1 MWVGGG
7 KRGLRQIE
15 TAHTGTSV
23 IKGTA
28 SAYNIQN
35 PKMYRQDEKRC
46 RTGGARFVQAWTG
59 GMAVRSDAGGKCMY
73 EMKTA
78 ADVLQML
85 GTDRERGLTRSE
97 AMERKAKYGANK
109 LKDQE
114 QKSVGQMILEQL
126 NDPLILILVV
136 EMAISL
142 MLHELGD
149 AIIII
154 TVVVLNA
161 TVGII
166 QEGKAGKAVEALKK
180 ISSPQAVV
188 LREGKRMKI
197 DAEDLVQGDIVLLE
211 AGNMIPADLRLL
223 DTQGVCI
230 EESTLT
236 GEYLPV

>member
-1 MWVGGG
+1 
-7 KRGLRQIE
+7 
-15 TAHTGTSV
+15 
-23 IKGTA
+23 
-28 SAYNIQN
+28 
-35 PKMYRQDEKRC
+35 
-46 RTGGARFVQAWTG
+46 
-59 GMAVRSDAGGKCMY
+59 MY

-136 EMAISL
+136 AMAISL

-236 GEYLPV
+236 GESVPVEKEAGQQLCQYGLYVYLCDQRPGPGCGGGYRHGYPDRSYCGYASRQQGKADAVTGEAG